1 MNHAL
6 RLVPM
11 QPAHLDAVLAI
22 EVRTYSHPWSRGNFI
37 DSLAAGYH
45 ARCLLDT
52 DDRVQAYML
61 AMAGVDELHL
71 LNIAVAPEQQGRG
84 HALRLLRALAAHAVQ
99 SSAEWLWLEVRL
111 SNERAQQLYDR
122 FGFELMGRRK
132 AYYPDRNNQRE
143 DALVMRR
150 AVLPSDGDL
159 RALD

>member
-1 MNHAL
+1 MTCTL

-11 QPAHLDAVLAI
+11 QQAHLDAVLAI
-22 EVRTYSHPWSRGNFI
+22 EARAYSHPWSRGNFI
-37 DSLAAGYH
+37 DSLLAGYH
-45 ARCLLDT
+45 ARCLVDA
-52 DDRVQAYML
+52 DDQVQAYML

-71 LNIAVAPEQQGRG
+71 LNIAVAPDQQGCG
-84 HALRLLRALAAHAVQ
+84 HALRLLRALAAHAAC
-99 SSAEWLWLEVRL
+99 SGAEWLWLEVRL